1 MRRSAF
7 LAMAI
12 LIIAPKLHA
21 QDYVKSQAAGK
32 DSNVLA
38 SLSRELVAEN
48 GSDRPGPGDLSR
60 SEMPLLTIAEIAA
73 ATADAKT
80 SLYNLHQCATCSEIG
95 ISRFVVGRRPDAHKY
110 AVVGIIEIA
119 VEAVAAHYLRN
130 HGPIR
135 KWYWRYIWTLPQ
147 TFSLIAHTHS
157 DFHNAGL
164 RLHCDNSGLNCF

>member
-38 SLSRELVAEN
+38 SLSRELVAET
-48 GSDRPGPGDLSR
+48 GATARDLVTFRDRKWT
-60 SEMPLLTIAEIAA
+60 LLTIAEIAA

-110 AVVGIIEIA
+110 AVAGIIEIA